1 MRIITTTGRLQY
13 AVGIPNGNLATR
25 RKALVCMASS
35 SSRRGK
41 DRDVVIF
48 DGEEEWDQRDGVM
61 FTENRGNVARQA
73 LASVGLVADG
83 LTAIAMQFV
92 PETTSYNVVKGA
104 VVGGIVLVVLSFVKG
119 LLSLILTVGTM
130 VLGAYVW
137 VKLFGMETPEY
148 NSSSSS
154 SRSKKGRKTR
164 ARAGRRKSNDG
175 GVTAEA
181 LLGQGQQLLNS
192 LVSSSR
198 DDGEDDGLLDVTFV
212 QKKRK

>member
-1 MRIITTTGRLQY
+1 
-13 AVGIPNGNLATR
+13 
-25 RKALVCMASS
+25 MASS

-41 DRDVVIF
+41 GRDVVIF
-48 DGEEEWDQRDGVM
+48 DGEEEWDQRDGAVY
-61 FTENRGNVARQA
+61 TENRGNVARQA

-137 VKLFGMETPEY
+137 VKLFGMEPPEY
-148 NSSSSS
+148 NSTLSNVRRGKKNRKARRSS
-154 SRSKKGRKTR
+154 KD
-164 ARAGRRKSNDG
+164 SN
-175 GVTAEA
+175 VTAEA
-181 LLGQGQQLLNS
+181 LLGQGQQLLSS
-192 LVSSSR
+192 LVSSR
-198 DDGEDDGLLDVTFV
+198 DDDDDDGLLDVKFV

>member
-1 MRIITTTGRLQY
+1 MAIAARLQH
-13 AVGIPNGNLATR
+13 AVGLTNGILVAR
-25 RKALVCMASS
+25 RKPLVCMASS

-41 DRDVVIF
+41 ERDVVIF
-48 DGEEEWDQRDGVM
+48 DGEEEWDQRDGVA

-148 NSSSSS
+148 NSTLSNVRRGKKKNRKARRSS
-154 SRSKKGRKTR
+154 KH
-164 ARAGRRKSNDG
+164 SNA
-175 GVTAEA
+175 TAEA

-192 LVSSSR
+192 LVSSR
-198 DDGEDDGLLDVTFV
+198 DDDDDDGLLDVKFV